1 MCRPGS
7 FAAACLLAFGSASAN
22 ADIITQ
28 YTAPG
33 GVFTP
38 TTVAAQVAASA
49 LNTTGSAASLQAGAV
64 LQNTVFLLQNVLS
77 PTPAASV
84 ANDQFFQFS
93 AGADPGFMLNLS
105 GLSFNVGRGGPST
118 PRGWAVRT
126 SVDGFASTL
135 ASGDIPTQQPALTAA
150 SIDLSGPAFQS
161 LASPVTLRVYGY
173 APGTGVGSFFD
184 DITLSGTVAFASEL
198 VRYEAAGGSF
208 APTSTA
214 ANLTAGALNDT
225 GSSADLQPGATLP
238 NTVFLQ
244 QNITSANPA
253 AAVANNQYFQ
263 FSLGPDAGF
272 EMDLQGLS
280 FNAARG
286 GASTPRGWV
295 LRSSLDGFGS
305 DIATAEVATANPT
318 LSSFG
323 VDLSGPQY
331 QDLQSA
337 LTFRLYGFAPS
348 TGVGMFYDNLMVA
361 GVVSAV
367 PEPSTWLLMALGLAG
382 FWLQRRRA

>member
-1 MCRPGS
+1 
-7 FAAACLLAFGSASAN
+7 
-22 ADIITQ
+22 
-28 YTAPG
+28 
-33 GVFTP
+33 
-38 TTVAAQVAASA
+38 
-49 LNTTGSAASLQAGAV
+49 
-64 LQNTVFLLQNVLS
+64 
-77 PTPAASV
+77 
-84 ANDQFFQFS
+84 
-93 AGADPGFMLNLS
+93 
-105 GLSFNVGRGGPST
+105 
-118 PRGWAVRT
+118 
-126 SVDGFASTL
+126 VDGFASTL
-135 ASGDIPTQQPALTAA
+135 ASAEIPTQQPALTSA
-150 SIDLSGPAFQS
+150 SIDLRGPAFQS

-184 DITLSGTVAFASEL
+184 DITLSGTVVFASAL

-214 ANLTAGALNDT
+214 ANLTAGALNDI
-225 GSSADLQPGATLP
+225 GSSADLQAGATLP
-238 NTVFLQ
+238 DSVFLQ

-280 FNAARG
+280 FDAARG

-305 DIATAEVATANPT
+305 DIASAEVATANPT

-331 QDLQSA
+331 QDLQSG

-348 TGVGMFYDNLMVA
+348 TGVGMFYDNLTVTGA
-361 GVVSAV
+361 VSAI

-382 FWLQRRRA
+382 CWRQRRRA